1 MMRSMF
7 SGVSG
12 LRAHQL
18 QMDVIGNNI
27 SNVNTVGYKSSRVTF
42 QEVYSQTLKSAT
54 GPTAGGRGGS
64 NPNQVGLGVSVGTID
79 VLHTRSGAQR
89 TDKATDLSIEGDG
102 FFVVSDGVSN
112 FYTRAGNFDLDRLGN
127 LTAPGGLKVMGWRA
141 GEPTSAAPRG
151 INLSGLSM
159 PAKATESLAFNGNLN
174 ADTAAGGTENYTI
187 SIFDSLGREHKL
199 ELEFTKRAG
208 TGTQANQ
215 WDVTFNPVAGSRY
228 TIGNS
233 SPAMISFNEDG
244 TISQGAEGS
253 ISLTFQDGAAPMN
266 NVEIDFSKLTQS
278 AGKTHIK
285 GEQLGG
291 YTAGVIESI
300 SIDSNGVVTGLYTN
314 GQAQEEWRIAMAYF
328 TNPAGLVKLGSN
340 LFQKTTN
347 SGEAELGLAGEGG
360 RGVLNPGSLEMSN
373 VDLAKEF
380 TDMIIAQRGFQA
392 NSRIITTS
400 DELLQEL
407 VNLKR

>member
-1 MMRSMF
+1 MRSMF

-12 LRAHQL
+12 LRAHQM

-27 SNVNTVGYKSSRVTF
+27 SNVNTVGYKASRVTF
-42 QEVYSQTLKSAT
+42 QEIYSQTLKSAT
-54 GPTAGGRGGS
+54 GPTIGARGGS
-64 NPNQVGLGVSVGTID
+64 NPHQVGLGVSVGTID
-79 VLHTRSGAQR
+79 VLHTRTGAQR

-112 FYTRAGNFDLDRLGN
+112 FYTRAGNFDVDRLGN
-127 LTAPGGLKVMGWRA
+127 LVAPGGLKVMGWEKD
-141 GEPTSAAPRG
+141 EPTSAAPKP

-159 PAKATESLAFNGNLN
+159 PAKQTESLTFNGNLS
-174 ADTAAGGTENYTI
+174 ADSNVGNEEYYTI

-199 ELEFTKRAG
+199 ELEFEKTA
-208 TGTQANQ
+208 TNQ
-215 WDVTFNPVAGSRY
+215 WNWAVKKMEGDTRIGDVTGSGTLEFNS
-228 TIGNS
+228 
-233 SPAMISFNEDG
+233 DG
-244 TISQGAEGS
+244 TIKS
-253 ISLTFQDGAAPMN
+253 ISNDKITITFTENEAN
-266 NVEIDFSKLTQS
+266 NMGDVMIDFSKLTQS
-278 AGKTHIK
+278 AGKTHLK
-285 GEQLGG
+285 GEQIGG

-300 SIDSNGVVTGLYTN
+300 SIDSNGVITGLYTN
-314 GQAQEEWRIAMAYF
+314 GQSQEEWRIAMAHF
-328 TNPAGLVKLGSN
+328 TNPAGLTKLGNN
-340 LFQKTTN
+340 LFQKSTN
-347 SGEAELGLAGEGG
+347 SGEADYGVAGTGG

-400 DELLQEL
+400 DEMLQEL